1 MRRVRSFTALSLG
14 RSFQYVSDLV
24 NGLVSLMNSNYTLP
38 VNIGNPDEHTISTF
52 AHLIRFAFHTV
63 SHLKPVLLIRIRIR
77 IHRIHMFL
85 GLLDPDPDPL
95 ARGMNPDP
103 SIIKGKK

>member
-1 MRRVRSFTALSLG
+1 MRRVRSFNVLFVG

-52 AHLIRFAFHTV
+52 AHLIRFAFHFI
-63 SHLKPVLLIRIRIR
+63 SHLKQRKENE
-77 IHRIHMFL
+77 IHAYGQCCGTGTAGTGTFL
-85 GLLDPDPDPL
+85 P
-95 ARGMNPDP
+95 
-103 SIIKGKK
+103 

>member
-1 MRRVRSFTALSLG
+1 MRIRFPNTALSVG

-52 AHLIRFAFHTV
+52 AHLIRFAFHFN
-63 SHLKPVLLIRIRIR
+63 SHTPPPPHTPNLCGQLTKASLSCQRRKER
-77 IHRIHMFL
+77 E
-85 GLLDPDPDPL
+85 
-95 ARGMNPDP
+95 
-103 SIIKGKK
+103 K

>member
-1 MRRVRSFTALSLG
+1 MRRVRSFIALSVV

-52 AHLIRFAFHTV
+52 AHLIRFAFSL
-63 SHLKPVLLIRIRIR
+63 SHVKTKRRERNQSLWPLLWNQNQKNRN
-77 IHRIHMFL
+77 FL
-85 GLLDPDPDPL
+85 P
-95 ARGMNPDP
+95 
-103 SIIKGKK
+103 